1 MTPLHVAKPLKAS
14 QSPRDIAGNPSHL
27 ATSRITTQAL
37 ATQQAP
43 TVFWIVF
50 GSTGT
55 GCRDFRCVRRAW
67 PVLLHGLSATRCV
80 TEARCAVVCGA
91 LKPGCLG
98 RQYVPRLESE
108 PSSRP
113 ETVTTRAIA
122 PLHVAVLLHTSQ
134 CPRDTFPSIRPR
146 FYRQVVILLQTRSYA
161 TRDSCMGKYV
171 WTTLVTNIR
180 WLRANPS
187 G

>member
-55 GCRDFRCVRRAW
+55 GCPDFGAYAAW
-67 PVLLHGLSATRCV
+67 PMLLHGFSATRCV
-80 TEARCAVVCGA
+80 TEARCAVVFGA

-122 PLHVAVLLHTSQ
+122 PLHVAEPLHTSQ

-146 FYRQVVILLQTRSYA
+146 NAAFTDKLLYF
-161 TRDSCMGKYV
+161 
-171 WTTLVTNIR
+171 
-180 WLRANPS
+180 
-187 G
+187 